1 MNVYV
6 SITTVSIATKL
17 DRVVTYNKLSPIKSQ
32 DSSITRSCEIKG
44 TTKNIITLNLLKEL
58 KCV

>member
-6 SITTVSIATKL
+6 SITTVSMAPKL

-32 DSSITRSCEIKG
+32 DPSITWSCEIKG